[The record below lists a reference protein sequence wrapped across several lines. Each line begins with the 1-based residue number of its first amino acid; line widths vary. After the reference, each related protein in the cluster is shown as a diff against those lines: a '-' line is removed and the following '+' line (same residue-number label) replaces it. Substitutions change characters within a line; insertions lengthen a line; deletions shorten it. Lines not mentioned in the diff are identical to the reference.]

1 MTEKD
6 PHGEG
11 PPLVAAIFDVYGT
24 LLLIDDPFMRRS
36 IPRFLGL
43 SPREWIAL
51 VRQHLLTTDF
61 GSIEEFADFL
71 CMRVDKEERKC
82 LKRACMEIIENELT
96 AVRPCPGA
104 LPLLKFLRRRGLKIG
119 LASNLSS
126 AHALVL
132 ERLGLDALCDAKV
145 LSCQDGLAK
154 PHAGFFRL
162 IARKL
167 GVEPSVSVVVG
178 DSLANDIR
186 PAAALGFSTV
196 SVGADGGNSRVDKAT
211 DFGLFALCPPEPL
224 KPLLAVGSVLELP
237 SGACEVAQLDPVPD
251 DLQGR
256 HNLVWRATITP
267 VGSVSGPASC
277 RVFFAKRYLYP
288 ESAYVEAFAREV
300 MMMAGFSVPE
310 TLVFEGAEPV
320 FLSEGV
326 GGVPYAGET
335 EPEIAGE
342 LASHMVFAY
351 VFSNA
356 DIRPRNVFLDHSQG
370 KPVVNVIDFE
380 HCFLNRALD
389 VSQLPERFDPRAID
403 NLGAGRLEE
412 LVRRQVLTDRTL
424 RRGRGEFFDT
434 ATAPADFID
443 TYRRRFVETFRR
455 FQDLGEG
462 LTTLVSDRIYS
473 SPPLVVGTSRY
484 RRAMAAIDLQDIRSR
499 LAEDPRDVVDRVLGD

>member
-1 MTEKD
+1 MNEED
-6 PHGEG
+6 PHGQR
-11 PPLVAAIFDVYGT
+11 PPVVAAIFDVYGT
-24 LLLIDDPFMRRS
+24 LLRIDDPFMRRS

-61 GSIEEFADFL
+61 GTIEEFADFL
-71 CMRVDKEERKC
+71 CMRVDKEERMT
-82 LKRACMEIIENELT
+82 LKRTCMEIIEKELT
-96 AVRPCPGA
+96 SVRPYPGA

-126 AHALVL
+126 AHTLVL
-132 ERLGLDALCDAKV
+132 ERLGLGALCDAKV
-145 LSCQDGLAK
+145 LSCEDGLAK

-167 GVEPSVSVVVG
+167 GVEPSASVVVG
-178 DSLANDIR
+178 DSVANDIR

-196 SVGADGGNSRVDKAT
+196 SVGTDGGNSRIDKAT
-211 DFGLFALCPPEPL
+211 DFGLFALCRPEPL
-224 KPLLAVGSVLELP
+224 RPLLAVGSVVELP
-237 SGACEVAQLDPVPD
+237 SGVCEVAQLDPVPD

-256 HNLVWRATITP
+256 HNLVWRAAIAP
-267 VGSVSGPASC
+267 VGSVADSASY

-310 TLVFEGAEPV
+310 TLVVEGAEPV

-356 DIRPRNVFLDHSQG
+356 DIRPRNVFLDHSRG
-370 KPVVNVIDFE
+370 KPAVNVIDFE

-403 NLGAGRLEE
+403 NLGAVRLEE

-443 TYRRRFVETFRR
+443 TYRRRFVETFRH
-455 FQDLGEG
+455 FQSLGEE
-462 LTTLVSDRIYS
+462 LTKLVSDRIYS

-484 RRAMAAIDLQDIRSR
+484 RRAMAGIDLQDIRSR